1 MQSIPV
7 SIYSILLNIQQF
19 FLFLPIGISFAWNRR
34 LALQERK
41 PTLKRKADC
50 TLDIRGIIAPFSILK
65 VSLAFQRLKPKQ
77 IMQVMGCDPEMQR
90 DLLRVLP
97 KTSYSIVSV
106 EPLSEEMDM
115 TILRLQKEETLPK
128 PYKRKDS

>member
-1 MQSIPV
+1 MAIP
-7 SIYSILLNIQQF
+7 IYPILLRIKQI
-19 FLFLPIGISFAWNRR
+19 FLFLPIGTSFAKNRR
-34 LALQERK
+34 LELQERK
-41 PTLKRKADC
+41 PTLKQKADC

-65 VSLAFQRLKPKQ
+65 VSLAFQRMKPKQ

-97 KTSYSIVSV
+97 KASYSIVSV

-115 TILRLQKEETLPK
+115 TILRLQKEEKLPK